1 MPKNLDINN
10 SSSNSDSN
18 SILKTIVIILAIA
31 GIAYIIYYLY
41 IQYSTEKVGSE
52 LESESEPIS
61 KSKKNIESYNTK
73 NIDQSNPY
81 IQEEGISSVNF
92 KMNEKLEGNSNP
104 IMNKVTYLPSGKIV
118 GEDNIEH
125 FSQNQEFKDERNA
138 TSFPKEQLTA
148 DELLPQ
154 DNSSLWAQ
162 VNPSGEGS
170 LKDRNFLQSGY
181 HIGINTVGQT
191 LRNANLQL
199 RSEPPCPQVKV
210 SPWLQATIEPDV
222 SRKPFEIG
230 GCA

>member
-41 IQYSTEKVGSE
+41 IQYNTEKVE
-52 LESESEPIS
+52 LDSESEPKL
-61 KSKKNIESYNTK
+61 KSKREIEKNIESYNT
-73 NIDQSNPY
+73 ISQSNPY

-92 KMNEKLEGNSNP
+92 KMNGKLEGNSNP
-104 IMNKVTYLPSGKIV
+104 IMNKVTYLPSGKII

-125 FSQNQEFKDERNA
+125 FSQSQEFKDERNA

-230 GCA
+230 GCG